1 MSMMQ
6 SASIKRQKRTLM
18 TFQEKIVVPLVNKTL
33 WRYIQLRPDR
43 YPMKDYKFI
52 PVATMGIMAREY
64 EQQLLI
70 QLISITPPDSPVYPI
85 IAKGIIDNSSINNRE
100 ELMAALAKA
109 QEPDPQQQQMQ
120 MMQFQAQME
129 KTKAETDYLNNQ
141 IEGIKIK
148 AQMDA
153 VELSMKQLDK
163 TQDKNQPNPEMDLKI
178 QEVLLDAQQGSD
190 KLELEAQKAA
200 QDYDVQLRKL
210 ALEAEKLMLEKQK
223 LLMEQTPEEDDGLED
238 IKKQLEML
246 GNYMMARKVPV
257 RDAEGN
263 LVGLEIEGFGTRKV
277 NLDESGMI
285 KEIE

>member
-1 MSMMQ
+1 
-6 SASIKRQKRTLM
+6 
-18 TFQEKIVVPLVNKTL
+18 
-33 WRYIQLRPDR
+33 
-43 YPMKDYKFI
+43 
-52 PVATMGIMAREY
+52 MAREY

-178 QEVLLDAQQGSD
+178 QEVLLDAQQDSD

-223 LLMEQTPEEDDGLED
+223 LLIEQEEKMEGKKEMEE
-238 IKKQLEML
+238 IRSKVEML
-246 GNYMMARKVPV
+246 GNYVKAKKTPI
-257 RDAEGN
+257 RDSEGN
-263 LVGLEIEGFGTRKV
+263 LVGFEIEGFGTRKV